1 MPKPCIIEGCELPR
15 WSRET
20 KCCKKHHSKPSPI
33 KKVTDKRKKEN
44 TEYLK
49 LNLAYLNEHKVCQVC
64 TIKGSTEIHHVA
76 GRRGKH
82 LTDVSNFLAVCRE
95 CHNRIELN
103 REWAYEKGYL
113 KLRSVNN

>member
-1 MPKPCIIEGCELPR
+1 VPKPCIIEGCELPR